1 VLRRGRQTKVSLRD
15 PSLAEAGD
23 HDKSGLVLAPMHGKV
38 LALLV
43 EKGARVT
50 RGQRVAII
58 EAMKMEHTIVAP
70 MDGIVTEIVVAKD
83 AQIAEGARL
92 IVVTPPITS

>member
-1 VLRRGRQTKVSLRD
+1 
-15 PSLAEAGD
+15 
-23 HDKSGLVLAPMHGKV
+23 MHGKV

-43 EKGARVT
+43 EKGAQVT

-58 EAMKMEHTIVAP
+58 EAMKMEHTIMAP
-70 MDGIVTEIVVAKD
+70 IDGIVTEIVVAKD

-92 IVVTPPITS
+92 MAVTPPITS

>member
-1 VLRRGRQTKVSLRD
+1 
-15 PSLAEAGD
+15 
-23 HDKSGLVLAPMHGKV
+23 MHGKV

-43 EKGARVT
+43 EKGTQVT

-70 MDGIVTEIVVAKD
+70 IDGVVTEIVVAKD
-83 AQIAEGARL
+83 AQIAEGAL
-92 IVVTPPITS
+92 LLVLVPPATS